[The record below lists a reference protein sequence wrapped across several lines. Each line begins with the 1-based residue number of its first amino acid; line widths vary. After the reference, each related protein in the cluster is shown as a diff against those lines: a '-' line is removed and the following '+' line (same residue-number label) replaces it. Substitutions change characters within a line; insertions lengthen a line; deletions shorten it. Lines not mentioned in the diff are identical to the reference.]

1 MADDGSAQGDT
12 WPLPKFH
19 FSVDLGDIGTDLP
32 FQEVTGLDAEAQV
45 IEYRAGNSKA
55 YSTIKMPGIIKY
67 GNVTLKK
74 GVFAKNNKIWDW
86 FNQRKMNLIKRQS
99 VIIKLMDEDKTPTM
113 TWTLTNA
120 WPTKI
125 VSTDLKSDGN
135 EVAVE
140 SVELAHEGVKIE
152 NK

>member
-32 FQEVTGLDAEAQV
+32 FQ
-45 IEYRAGNSKA
+45 
-55 YSTIKMPGIIKY
+55 
-67 GNVTLKK
+67 K

-125 VSTDLKSDGN
+125 VSTDLKSDGS
-135 EVAVE
+135 EIAVE
-140 SVELAHEGVKIE
+140 SVELAHEGVKID